1 MMRGMTNDI
10 PSALHVRAWLLPLAK
25 GQLQRLSDLSGVP
38 FGTLWKIRS
47 GDTEDPRIE
56 TVRKIAAHLSEA
68 TKPAAEAA

>member
-1 MMRGMTNDI
+1 MMHGMTNDI
-10 PSALHVRAWLLPLAK
+10 PSALHVRAWLLPLAN

-56 TVRKIAAHLSEA
+56 TVRKIAAHLGEA
-68 TKPAAEAA
+68 SKPAAEAA

>member
-1 MMRGMTNDI
+1 MMQRMTNDI

-25 GQLQRLSDLSGVP
+25 PQLQRLSDLSGVP

-56 TVRKIAAHLSEA
+56 TVRRIAAHLGDA
-68 TKPAAEAA
+68 TKVPA